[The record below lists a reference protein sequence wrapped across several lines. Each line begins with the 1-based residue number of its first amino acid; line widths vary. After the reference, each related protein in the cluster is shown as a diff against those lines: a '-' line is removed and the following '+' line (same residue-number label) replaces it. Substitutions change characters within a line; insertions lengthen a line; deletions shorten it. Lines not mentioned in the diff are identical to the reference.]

1 MRETVYRNFSEE
13 IEADIIEPLGRSVR
27 VTTYVDTNLMH
38 DMTTGRSVTG
48 ILHFLNKTPID
59 WYTKKQSSVATAT
72 FGSEFMAARTA
83 TEQILELRS
92 ILRYLGV
99 PIIGSTYLFGDN
111 NSVTQSC
118 TLPHGKMRKHHEML
132 SFHRVRESIAAKV
145 IRFIHVYGKSNP
157 ADILSKS
164 WGYQQ
169 VWDLLRPFLFGEGNT
184 YDLLK
189 LDNQKLAGKY
199 PRKGE

>member
-1 MRETVYRNFSEE
+1 
-13 IEADIIEPLGRSVR
+13 
-27 VTTYVDTNLMH
+27 
-38 DMTTGRSVTG
+38 
-48 ILHFLNKTPID
+48 
-59 WYTKKQSSVATAT
+59 
-72 FGSEFMAARTA
+72 MAARTA
-83 TEQILELRS
+83 TEQILELCS

-118 TLPHGKMRKHHEML
+118 TLPYGKIRKLHVIL
-132 SFHRVRESIAAKV
+132 SFHRVRESIAAKI

-157 ADILSKS
+157 ADILSKA

-169 VWDLLRPFLFGEGNT
+169 VWDLLRPLLFWEGKT

-189 LDNQKLAGKY
+189 FDNQKTADKF